1 MLSEAEKRILKLM
14 SEKLLITKAELIMSL
29 EKEKHN
35 GAEMSIQRLKNMG
48 YIDKVESLGN
58 CLVLTQQGQ
67 RALRE
72 P

>member
-1 MLSEAEKRILKLM
+1 MLSDAEKMILKLM
-14 SEKLLITKAELIMSL
+14 SEKLLTTRSELVMSL

-35 GAEMSIQRLKNMG
+35 GAEMGIQRLRNMG
-48 YIDKVESLGN
+48 YIEKVESLGT
-58 CLVLTQQGQ
+58 CLVLTQKGQ

>member
-1 MLSEAEKRILKLM
+1 MLSEAEKKVLKLM
-14 SEKLLITKAELIMSL
+14 SEKLLITKGELIMSL

-35 GAEMSIQRLKNMG
+35 GAEMSIQRLRNMG
-48 YIDKVESLGN
+48 YIEKVESLGN
-58 CLVLTQQGQ
+58 CLVLTQRGQ